1 MTNEQFIKFS
11 KEYFGDLDYT
21 KLSVSEYKRLYE
33 EKEAERINSMIQAG
47 KIDISNM
54 LSIKADGMNITLLVN
69 NKPVSSANL
78 FYINPNPII

>member
-47 KIDISNM
+47 KIDISNI

-78 FYINPNPII
+78 VYINPNPII